1 MEVINDDKFLQVTL
15 LKYCSSKAN
24 QSVQRPG
31 GGAPKA
37 YSGNVLYMTLW

>member
-15 LKYCSSKAN
+15 LKYCSSKAK

-31 GGAPKA
+31 GGAPKDILGMF
-37 YSGNVLYMTLW
+37 YT